1 MCIIIGYY
9 GGLLALTVFLT
20 ATGNFGEFLD
30 SGGGYLYLFSVLA
43 PIVAKIFVR
52 FFTLSLIV
60 EQNFL

>member
-1 MCIIIGYY
+1 MCIITGYY

-43 PIVAKIFVR
+43 PIVAKIFKKV
-52 FFTLSLIV
+52 FGS
-60 EQNFL
+60 Q